1 MLLYLC
7 ISTSY
12 KTQITPAKMAKQ
24 QTLHCSFC
32 GRSRDEVKIL
42 IAGQDGHI
50 CENCVEHAEEIIEQE
65 LGSNTDTKIPH
76 APNHKLVVKKPIEI
90 KNFLD
95 EYVIGQDDA
104 KKILSVA
111 VYNHYKRLNQKVEN
125 DVEIEKSNIIM
136 VGETG
141 TGKTLLAKSIAR
153 MLNVPFAIVDATVF
167 TEAGYVGEDVESML
181 SRLLQACNYD
191 VTAAEKGI
199 VFIDEIDKI
208 ARKSDNPSI
217 TRDVSGEGV
226 QQGLLKLLE
235 GTEVLVP
242 PQGGRKHPEQK
253 LIKVNTQNIL
263 FICGGA
269 FDGVDKI
276 IARRVNTNAIG
287 FNVNK
292 ELQEYQHD
300 NLLHFVNAVD
310 LKHFG
315 LIPELLGRLPVITY
329 LNPLDATTLR
339 SILTEP
345 KNALV
350 KQFTR
355 LFDIEG
361 IELKFED
368 AVFDF
373 MVEKALEYKLGARGL
388 RSICESILTD
398 AMYELPS
405 QKVKT
410 FEVTLEYA
418 QRKFSTSKLSML
430 KVA

>member
-1 MLLYLC
+1 
-7 ISTSY
+7 
-12 KTQITPAKMAKQ
+12 MAKQ
-24 QTLHCSFC
+24 SNLHCSFC

-42 IAGQDGHI
+42 IAGQEGHI
-50 CENCVEHAEEIIEQE
+50 CENCVEHAQEIIMQE
-65 LGSNTDTKIPH
+65 LQVRDENRTSQYKFNIR
-76 APNHKLVVKKPIEI
+76 KPLEI
-90 KNFLD
+90 KNYLD
-95 EYVIGQDDA
+95 QYVIGQDDA

-111 VYNHYKRLNQKVEN
+111 VYNHYKRITRKQQQDE
-125 DVEIEKSNIIM
+125 VEIEKSNIIM

-141 TGKTLLAKSIAR
+141 TGKTLLAKTIAKL
-153 MLNVPFAIVDATVF
+153 LNVPFAIVDATVF

-191 VTAAEKGI
+191 VSAAEKGI

-269 FDGVDKI
+269 FAGVDKI
-276 IARRVNTNAIG
+276 IGRRVNTNSIG

-292 ELQEYQHD
+292 LEQEHMKK
-300 NLLHFVNAVD
+300 NLLQYVNAQD

-315 LIPELLGRLPVITY
+315 LIPELLGRLPVVTY
-329 LNPLDATTLR
+329 LNPLDVPTLR

-345 KNALV
+345 KNSLI
-350 KQFTR
+350 KQYKK
-355 LFDIEG
+355 LFELEG
-361 IELKFED
+361 IQLSVED
-368 AVFDF
+368 AVLDF
-373 MVEKALEYKLGARGL
+373 MVEKAMEYKLGARGL
-388 RSICESILTD
+388 RSICESILND
-398 AMYELPS
+398 AMFELPS
-405 QKVKT
+405 SKETK
-410 FEVTLEYA
+410 FHLDIEYA
-418 QRKFSTSKLSML
+418 RNKFDKSKLSLL

>member
-1 MLLYLC
+1 
-7 ISTSY
+7 
-12 KTQITPAKMAKQ
+12 MAKQ

-65 LGSNTDTKIPH
+65 LGASNEYKHTHT
-76 APNHKLVVKKPIEI
+76 NSNKLVVKKPIEI
-90 KNFLD
+90 KHFLD

-141 TGKTLLAKSIAR
+141 TGKTLLARSIAR

-191 VTAAEKGI
+191 VAAAEKGI

-269 FDGVDKI
+269 FDGIDKI

-315 LIPELLGRLPVITY
+315 LIPELLGRLPVVTY

-350 KQFTR
+350 KQFIR
-355 LFDIEG
+355 LFEIEG
-361 IELKFED
+361 IELKFEPE
-368 AVFDF
+368 VFDF
-373 MVEKALEYKLGARGL
+373 MVEKAMEYKLGARGL

-405 QKVKT
+405 QKIKT
-410 FEVTLEYA
+410 FDVTLEYA
-418 QRKFSTSKLSML
+418 QRKFSSSKLSML